1 MRAAGVLLAL
11 ALTAAPA
18 VAQEQ
23 PQQGRIWKGTLGE
36 TAITACFFEQDA
48 RAGVYYADAALEP
61 VRLESTDERA
71 PQVARESRS
80 FDDQTGATWSFAPDA
95 GDRITGDWHSGD
107 TTLPIRLTAVPATIP
122 EYGTPCESEAFLAP
136 LLAGGE
142 TTAKR
147 ASFDGTDYT
156 ELAYAGPQRSGL
168 DDYNVTSFALDRVQL
183 GDAAVNRA
191 LAAVLPD
198 GTAAHFAG
206 QCAGWSMAH
215 ASGAAGYLEQ
225 AVVPILM
232 TARWLGVRDSGSS
245 YCGGAHPNHF
255 TGFAV
260 YDRDSGVE
268 VDPATWFRP
277 GALAFYDWEDET
289 EPKPAKRPIAGLSEV
304 LSKAVLARWPERED
318 GDECGMADGFGG
330 SSWQIGLTR
339 EGPVFVPQFPH
350 VIFACI
356 EEVVL
361 PWAEARPFLSA
372 EGRAVMDSLR

>member
-1 MRAAGVLLAL
+1 MRAATFLAAL
-11 ALTAAPA
+11 ALTAGPA
-18 VAQEQ
+18 LAQEQ

-61 VRLESTDERA
+61 VRLESTDESA

-107 TTLPIRLTAVPATIP
+107 KTLPIRLTAVPATFS

-142 TTAKR
+142 ITRKR
-147 ASFDGTDYT
+147 ASFDGADFT
-156 ELAYAGPQRSGL
+156 EFAYAGPKRSGL
-168 DDYNVTSFALDRVQL
+168 DDYHVTSFALDPVRL
-183 GDAAVNRA
+183 GDAAVNRM

-198 GTAAHFAG
+198 GTAAHLAG
-206 QCAGWSMAH
+206 QCAGWSMAN
-215 ASGAAGYLEQ
+215 ASGAAGYWEQ
-225 AVVPILM
+225 SVVPILM

-245 YCGGAHPNHF
+245 YCGGAHPNHYSSL
-255 TGFAV
+255 AV
-260 YDRDSGVE
+260 YDRDSGAE
-268 VDPATWFRP
+268 VDPADWFKS
-277 GALAFYDWEDET
+277 GALAFYDWDSET
-289 EPKPAKRPIAGLSEV
+289 EPKAAKRAIAGLSEA
-304 LSKAVLARWPERED
+304 LGKAVLARWPERED
-318 GDECGMADGFGG
+318 GDECGIGDGFGG

-339 EGPVFVPQFPH
+339 AGPVFVPQLPH
-350 VIFACI
+350 VIFACT